1 MAELTWAGPHRFDVR
16 SLPRYSA
23 RVDGWV
29 ADSDAMGAL
38 NVTETVGRFAAD
50 VPDGEADASAGA
62 VTAAKAWV
70 ASGDATVAAAARA
83 AVNADRRIS
92 AEAIWVSPFEG
103 RSSHDTTTLRAS
115 GDVRRLAQLVP
126 G

>member
-1 MAELTWAGPHRFDVR
+1 
-16 SLPRYSA
+16 
-23 RVDGWV
+23 
-29 ADSDAMGAL
+29 MGAL
-38 NVTETVGRFAAD
+38 KVTVIVGRFAAD
-50 VPDGEADASAGA
+50 VPDGEAEDSAGA
-62 VTAAKAWV
+62 VAAANAWV
-70 ASGDATVAAAARA
+70 ARGEATVAAAARA
-83 AVNADRRIS
+83 AVNADRRIN